1 MHSNQPEPASDNAR
15 MRKRFAFLSAFVML
29 SVACAPDTDLTRIP
43 ASGIGSP
50 ALAVAGAALLDP
62 APGTADVPTNLAAIV
77 VRFAAPVVWG
87 PQGVRV
93 CDVASQPPQPSACDG
108 GVCYRAALVAE
119 LAAGTTCQVAIGAA
133 TTAAGGEDLGG
144 GALGSFDV
152 AAGRDDKPP
161 VLAEATIDAAGPCAA
176 VRFATDE
183 PAAATVV
190 IAAAGSEV
198 SRTLGW
204 GQTSFD
210 AAMALL
216 SLPPSIAATAT
227 ITVTDRAGNVTVA
240 PVLEFQTPPALPAV
254 AITEVLANPAG
265 PEPGQEYVE
274 LCNLGAEPVALAGL
288 RIEDSKGGDDLPDET
303 LPAGGYALI
312 VPSTYVPGQ
321 AGDPAPRAGT
331 LLLRVDARIGSDGL
345 SNAGEAVRLMQ
356 GQVPISTYG
365 GWVAVSSSGWSG
377 QAVHRLDPAACD
389 DAQAWNRTPMPP
401 TPGAGL

>member
-1 MHSNQPEPASDNAR
+1 MSDNAR
-15 MRKRFAFLSAFVML
+15 MRRRFAFLWVLVMAAA
-29 SVACAPDTDLTRIP
+29 ACAPDTDLTRIP

-50 ALAVAGAALLDP
+50 ALAVAGATLLDP
-62 APGTADVPTNLAAIV
+62 AAGTADVPVNLAAV
-77 VRFAAPVVWG
+77 MVRFATPVAWG
-87 PQGVRV
+87 AQGLRI
-93 CDVASQPPQPSACDG
+93 CDVASGPPQLIACDG
-108 GVCYRAALVAE
+108 GVCYRAPLAAP
-119 LAAGTTCQVAIGAA
+119 LAAGASCQVAIGAG
-133 TTAAGGEDLGG
+133 TSAAGGADLGG
-144 GALGSFDV
+144 GALGSFNV
-152 AAGRDDKPP
+152 AAGRDDVAP
-161 VLAEATIDAAGPCAA
+161 VLADATVDAAGPCAA

-183 PAAATVV
+183 PAMAMVV

-204 GQTSFD
+204 GQTTFD
-210 AAMALL
+210 AAMTLV

-227 ITVTDRAGNVTVA
+227 ITATDRAGNVTVA
-240 PVLEFQTPPALPAV
+240 PGLEFQTPPVLPAV

-274 LCNLGAEPVALAGL
+274 LLNLGGEPVALAGL
-288 RIEDSKGGDDLPDET
+288 RIEDSKGGDDLPEGS
-303 LPAGGYALI
+303 LAGGGYALI

-331 LLLRVDARIGSDGL
+331 LLVRVDARIGSDGL
-345 SNAGEAVRLMQ
+345 SNGGEAIRLIQ
-356 GQVPISTYG
+356 GQTPISSYG

-389 DAQAWNRTPMPP
+389 DALAWNRTPMPP